1 MGAILHRQRMRRQ
14 FGLVEQSAQGFTHE
28 DSNWIRSQGF
38 DPRTLPRKSHWFL
51 PNGRGAYAPSD
62 PYHLGLYRQ
71 RGMTLKEPIIAA
83 QDFKPRTIPM
93 PSIAKQVM
101 YLLGQVERWE
111 GSASELA
118 ATIGNRTPTGLSR
131 LLGTPKVTAALS
143 TEGITVKRG
152 YKENSRV
159 LRLER
164 RQDASVTSSYI
175 RRQSVTLKKRATGTK
190 SQMLSSN

>member
-1 MGAILHRQRMRRQ
+1 MGH
-14 FGLVEQSAQGFTHE
+14 
-28 DSNWIRSQGF
+28 
-38 DPRTLPRKSHWFL
+38 
-51 PNGRGAYAPSD
+51 SD

-118 ATIGNRTPTGLSR
+118 AIIGNRTPTGLSR
-131 LLGTPKVTAALS
+131 ALGAPRMAAALAAA
-143 TEGITVKRG
+143 GVTVERG
-152 YKENSRV
+152 YRGNGRV

-164 RQDASVTSSYI
+164 R
-175 RRQSVTLKKRATGTK
+175 
-190 SQMLSSN
+190 

>member
-1 MGAILHRQRMRRQ
+1 MGAILHRQKMRRQ
-14 FGLVEQSAQGFTHE
+14 FGLVEQSVQGFTHE
-28 DSNWIRSQGF
+28 DIAWIRAQGF
-38 DPRTLPRKSHWFL
+38 DPRTLPRKSLWYR
-51 PNGRGAYAPSD
+51 PDGGSSIAPSD

-83 QDFKPRTIPM
+83 QDFKPRTIPV
-93 PSIAKQVM
+93 PSIARQVIF
-101 YLLGQVERWE
+101 LLSQQERWE